1 VSSHELELTVEEI
14 GGRGDGIAH
23 HEGARVFIPFTV
35 PGDRVLAAP
44 TGRRG
49 GGAGATLVSVLAPG
63 PDRTEPVCPHFG
75 DCGGCALQ
83 HLAAHAYRDWKVER
97 VRVALSRRGFADP
110 PLAPLRATP
119 AGARRRASL
128 VAIRAG
134 GRTRLGFHA
143 RASHRVVD
151 IAVCPVME
159 PDLVAVLEPLRAAL
173 DGILDTERLGIV
185 VTRTETGID
194 LVVESSRAPDLAARE
209 KLAAFAEAADLAR
222 ASWRA
227 GGETEPIAWRRAAVV
242 RFADVSVTPP
252 PGAFLQASAAG
263 EAAIRDAV
271 LEGIGDARH
280 VADLYAGC
288 GTLTFPM
295 LRAAAARLHAVD
307 GAAASVAAME
317 QAARGAGLTDRL
329 STETRDLARRPLV
342 GAELDAFDAVVFDP
356 PRAGAR
362 RQAEALARSSVPRV
376 IAVSCDPASFA
387 RDARALVDGGY
398 RLETVVPIDQFLWS
412 AQVELVAVFSRV
424 RS

>member
-1 VSSHELELTVEEI
+1 MSSRELELTVEEI

-49 GGAGATLVSVLAPG
+49 GGVTASLVSVLAPG
-63 PDRTEPVCPHFG
+63 PDRADPVCPHFG

-83 HLAAHAYRDWKVER
+83 HLAARAYRDWKVER
-97 VRVALSRRGFADP
+97 VRAALSRRGFTEP
-110 PLAPLRATP
+110 PLAPLRVTA

-134 GRTRLGFHA
+134 GRARLGFHA
-143 RASHRVVD
+143 RNSHRVVD
-151 IAVCPVME
+151 IVVCPVME
-159 PDLVAVLEPLRAAL
+159 PDLVAVLEPLREAL
-173 DGILDTERLGIV
+173 DGLGDAGRLGIV
-185 VTRTETGID
+185 LTRTETGID
-194 LVVESSRAPDLAARE
+194 LVVESSRAPDLSVRE

-222 ASWRA
+222 VSWRA

-242 RFADVSVTPP
+242 RFAGVSVTPP

-271 LEGIGDARH
+271 LAGLSDARV

-288 GTLTFPM
+288 GALSFPM
-295 LRAAAARLHAVD
+295 LRAAAARVHAVD
-307 GAAASVAAME
+307 GAAASIAAME

-329 STETRDLARRPLV
+329 STETRDLARRPLA
-342 GAELDAFDAVVFDP
+342 GAELDAYDAVVFDP

-362 RQAEALARSSVPRV
+362 RQADALARSAVPRV

-398 RLETVVPIDQFLWS
+398 RLESVTPIDQFLWS
-412 AQVELVAVFSRV
+412 AQVELVAVFSRA